1 MRAVVRRRVSPS
13 MVVTLAAMAIALPG
27 SAIAAAV
34 RSAARDDT
42 VQECVAQQNT
52 VHRMTNGVDQATGGL
67 TSPISQGVDGAVD
80 GVDGATNGAVS
91 DITDSIAPEGSVLII
106 AAGEQCPDGYAPQT
120 VSGAGEV
127 DSASSQTPVT
137 LAKTKEEIADTA
149 ITTAGA
155 YMVTATANI
164 TEAKASGVAQTVKCA
179 LVGADGQTIPGSAAN
194 GTIPIDIPDAHESI
208 SISDFLPLLPAGPLA
223 LDCKDPALPS
233 TATTRAAHIASKSA
247 ISSFQCQYIGHG
259 IPSNGTC
266 HGGPFNGDPI
276 APPAPPQPPKATGNI
291 QATSAPKP
299 SGISGFECT
308 TVLQGRVVN
317 GRCIV
322 GGTDFAAVRG

>member
-1 MRAVVRRRVSPS
+1 

-52 VHRMTNGVDQATGGL
+52 VHRLTNGVDQATGGL

-194 GTIPIDIPDAHESI
+194 GTIPIDTPDAHESI

-223 LDCKDPALPS
+223 LDCKDSALAS
-233 TATTRAAHIASKSA
+233 TATTRAAHIAGFGTPVSA
-247 ISSFQCQYIGHG
+247 AQCMYISHG
-259 IPSNGTC
+259 IVSGGKC
-266 HGGPFNGDPI
+266 HGGPLNGDPI

-299 SGISGFECT
+299 AGISSFECT
-308 TVLQGRVVN
+308 TVLRGRVVN

-322 GGTDFAAVRG
+322 GGIDFAAVRG